1 MSQLSVTA
9 FFKRR
14 RRGLQS
20 PTPPTLPTPTTTTS
34 LLPTTTTTA
43 APARPTWPSRDC
55 SLSNDPAELKK
66 LSADAFIQ
74 AEKVPALP
82 RKQKSSLKVP
92 SFKTPPA
99 VSSTHSSSNVFT
111 PPVVIPQKIHLLRFL
126 LKPSS
131 DLARHHLLLAE
142 EGRDPTAKT
151 TRPDAN
157 PVSTPHKRRKT
168 FAADDLERLEAES
181 DTGADEALNATPV
194 PHPQHVSI
202 LVNDQDDAGGGD
214 NVDADKTP
222 SARNKRPRSAS
233 PYPQRLRGGPP
244 APLADRIRTL
254 RAEIDALVDVT
265 IVLRQWLQFAEF
277 REKGHKWKVHGVDT
291 LDATIA
297 KIEKEC
303 VKFGESFHKY
313 YVSRGDVAG
322 KADGGAGGVT
332 DYEMALSEIDHL
344 QALHLKLMVQDCL
357 YAYCALSTEL
367 KGVFHT

>member
-1 MSQLSVTA
+1 RPSLTDHHRVASSHHHHHHGSASATDLA
-9 FFKRR
+9 LKR
-14 RRGLQS
+14 LQ
-20 PTPPTLPTPTTTTS
+20 
-34 LLPTTTTTA
+34 
-43 APARPTWPSRDC
+43 
-55 SLSNDPAELKK
+55 LSNDPAELKK

-74 AEKVPALP
+74 AEKEAKIVA
-82 RKQKSSLKVP
+82 Q
-92 SFKTPPA
+92 
-99 VSSTHSSSNVFT
+99 
-111 PPVVIPQKIHLLRFL
+111 VVIPQKIHLLRFL

-142 EGRDPTAKT
+142 EGRDPTATT

-168 FAADDLERLEAES
+168 FAADDLERLEVES

-265 IVLRQWLQFAEF
+265 IVLRQWLQFAEC

-322 KADGGAGGVT
+322 KADGGAGGVA

-357 YAYCALSTEL
+357 YAYPKLPP
-367 KGVFHT
+367 